1 MEWLGVKLEKLDL
14 LEFISMEEGP
24 ETPAR
29 KGLFR
34 EETRQSAKFIILG
47 ADKFKNMCY
56 TNKDYTFARKG
67 MSLWNIGVVT

>member
-1 MEWLGVKLEKLDL
+1 
-14 LEFISMEEGP
+14 MEEGP

-67 MSLWNIGVVT
+67 MSL